1 MNQCFY
7 EVKPSKKRIKGV
19 DEELR
24 SLLAKEKWI
33 RAHVLTNPERG
44 CQISTVLKKIR
55 AKIASNVEA
64 EMEAKVHYILH
75 SSNPHSKVF
84 AVRRRLQSNSRIDF
98 PLPDPKG
105 IIQVS
110 KPGIDTIITNHFR
123 TVFDQNAIP
132 RDKLWQDYWKL
143 VGEVFQLIDERT
155 MVSKVKEEPTL
166 SEIVDIIHKL
176 DIKRASYGFLSIDL
190 VKLGGA
196 KLAEVIHRCI
206 LECIRLN
213 TLPTMFREEKI
224 TLLLK
229 NGGKIDNID
238 DYRGTFLRD
247 VILTIFQNGS
257 TERMLKK

>member
-1 MNQCFY
+1 MNQCFH

-44 CQISTVLKKIR
+44 CQISAVLKQIR

-84 AVRRRLQSNSRIDF
+84 AVRRRLQSNGRIDF
-98 PLPDPKG
+98 PLRDPNG

-132 RDKLWQDYWKL
+132 KDKLWQDYWKL

-166 SEIVDIIHKL
+166 SEIVYH
-176 DIKRASYGFLSIDL
+176 S
-190 VKLGGA
+190 
-196 KLAEVIHRCI
+196 
-206 LECIRLN
+206 
-213 TLPTMFREEKI
+213 
-224 TLLLK
+224 
-229 NGGKIDNID
+229 
-238 DYRGTFLRD
+238 
-247 VILTIFQNGS
+247 
-257 TERMLKK
+257 